1 MGSRIIDPDCSQ
13 SQPPLPM
20 SVTVS
25 GLVEKRGGK
34 EPLAV
39 KVETVRG
46 MLKINVTPKLDRP
59 NQ

>member
-1 MGSRIIDPDCSQ
+1 MRSRTIDPDCSKF
-13 SQPPLPM
+13 QPPLPV

-25 GLVEKRGGK
+25 GLVEKGEGK

-46 MLKINVTPKLDRP
+46 MLKINVTLKFYSWIG
-59 NQ
+59 